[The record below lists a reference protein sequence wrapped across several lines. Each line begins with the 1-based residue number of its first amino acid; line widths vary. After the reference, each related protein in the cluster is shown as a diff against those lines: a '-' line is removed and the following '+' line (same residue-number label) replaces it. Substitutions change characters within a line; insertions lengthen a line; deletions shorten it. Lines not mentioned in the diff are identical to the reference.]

1 MSMCGGLENLE
12 REIQMKKKELAD
24 LQRRYDALAALI
36 REDKEPT
43 LFDMHIDP
51 DKRNWEYD
59 GDGRRIP
66 RKIP

>member
-1 MSMCGGLENLE
+1 MSMCGELENLE
-12 REIQMKKKELAD
+12 YEIKQKKKELEE
-24 LQRRYDALAALI
+24 LESRYNSLALLI
-36 REDKEPT
+36 QEQKQDT

-51 DKRNWEYD
+51 EKRNWEYD

>member
-1 MSMCGGLENLE
+1 MSMCGELENLE
-12 REIQMKKKELAD
+12 QEIQRKKKELEE
-24 LQRRYDALAALI
+24 LQHRYDTLFSLI
-36 REDKEPT
+36 KEEKEPT

-66 RKIP
+66 RKIS

>member
-1 MSMCGGLENLE
+1 MSMCGELENLE
-12 REIQMKKKELAD
+12 QEIQRKKEELEE
-24 LQRRYDALAALI
+24 LQHRYDTLFSLI
-36 REDKEPT
+36 KEEKEPT

-66 RKIP
+66 RKIS

>member
-1 MSMCGGLENLE
+1 MSMIGELENLE
-12 REIQMKKKELAD
+12 HEIKVKTEELNE
-24 LQRRYDALAALI
+24 LNQRLEKLKSLMNKQD
-36 REDKEPT
+36 DV

>member
-1 MSMCGGLENLE
+1 MSMCGELENLE
-12 REIQMKKKELAD
+12 HEIKIKTEELNG
-24 LQRRYDALAALI
+24 LKQRLEKLKSLM
-36 REDKEPT
+36 DKENDI

-66 RKIP
+66 RKIS